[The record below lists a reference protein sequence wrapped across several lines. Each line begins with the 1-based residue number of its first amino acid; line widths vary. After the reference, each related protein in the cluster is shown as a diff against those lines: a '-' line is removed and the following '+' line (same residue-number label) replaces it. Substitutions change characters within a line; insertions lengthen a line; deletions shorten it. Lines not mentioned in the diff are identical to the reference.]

1 MAILPTAIYR
11 FNEILIEISMIFLAY
26 VCVHMCRNT
35 YMWIYTCVHVVGQGS
50 RWASSLITVHG
61 IYWGIVSH
69 VNPELTDL
77 ASLASQFAPGIPF
90 LPPEHWEYVDPTPW
104 HWHGHWGSEL
114 WSYACP
120 WITSTLMPSPQLC
133 GHVTKSSLQSQCSSH
148 KDSDDF
154 LHRTRPGN
162 PNTLMQTQKTA
173 KTTISKRSAAGGS
186 TKPDFKPYY
195 RALVTMASTGTK
207 TDQQTVER
215 NRGPK
220 YNICSCS
227 LWFLANV
234 TDDACQRKQD
244 AGKLG
249 IYMQRIKLWNW

>member
-11 FNEILIEISMIFLAY
+11 FNEILIKISMTFLAY

-90 LPPEHWEYVDPTPW
+90 PPPEHWEYVDPTPW

-114 WSYACP
+114 WSYVCT

-162 PNTLMQTQKTA
+162 PNRLMQTQKTA

-195 RALVTMASTGTK
+195 RALVTMASTGKK

-220 YNICSCS
+220 YNLCSCS

-249 IYMQRIKLWNW
+249 IYIQRIKLWNW